1 MSRKIRQSPE
11 SLLKVVMLGDGGV
24 GKSCLMNAFV
34 TETFDANSAHTI
46 GVDFLKKSV
55 KTKYSETVRIFVNF

>member
-1 MSRKIRQSPE
+1 MSIKNKKNAETI
-11 SLLKVVMLGDGGV
+11 LKVVMLGNGGV

-34 TETFDANSAHTI
+34 TETFDPNSAHTI

-55 KTKYSETVRIFVNF
+55 QTKYSQTVCFDF